1 MRKSVALTASLSL
14 LLLASLPLALQGRS
28 LLQASQS
35 EPIPLLNQ
43 STSNQKHADYVDLT
57 HAFNSAVPIWRAA
70 DSDLPTTYPARPL
83 VVIDNNSKIKKGTPV
98 MLVAIALVKPAG
110 ATHASPRVL
119 AVRSVD
125 SLQTAMAILQPPAA
139 PAPKQ
144 AHLLKRSTTSVTKST
159 L

>member
-14 LLLASLPLALQGRS
+14 LLLTSLPLAMQGRS

-35 EPIPLLNQ
+35 EPVPLLNA
-43 STSNQKHADYVDLT
+43 SASNQKADYVDLT
-57 HAFNSAVPIWRAA
+57 HAINRTTPIWQA
-70 DSDLPTTYPARPL
+70 SGTDLPAIDPTRPL
-83 VVIDNNSKIKKGTPV
+83 VVVDNSGKVKKGTPV
-98 MLVAIALVKPAG
+98 MLVAIGLAKAPG
-110 ATHASPRVL
+110 ASQATPRVL

-125 SLQTAMAILQPPAA
+125 SLQTALAILQPAGT

-144 AHLLKRSTTSVTKST
+144 AHLLKRTTPNLTKST